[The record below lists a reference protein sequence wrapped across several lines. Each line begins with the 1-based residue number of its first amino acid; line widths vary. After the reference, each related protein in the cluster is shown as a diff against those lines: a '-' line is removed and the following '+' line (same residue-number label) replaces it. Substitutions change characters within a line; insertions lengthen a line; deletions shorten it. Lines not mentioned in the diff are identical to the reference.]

1 MTMKTDADLRD
12 DVARYKALE
21 RSLTNHTPPSQVIP
35 VIEDV
40 RDLARHLGKRII
52 TSCPN
57 TRERSLALTHLEE
70 TVMWAVKSLVLPD

>member
-1 MTMKTDADLRD
+1 MKTDADLAQDRK
-12 DVARYKALE
+12 RYAALE

-35 VIEDV
+35 MIEEVRELAKDV
-40 RDLARHLGKRII
+40 GERII
-52 TSCPN
+52 QLCPD